1 MSLKPEE
8 AVEFLKFVG
17 IEADNL
23 EAAKEAMNSAW
34 VPKKHHDSALGALNG
49 KFTTALTQL
58 AKGVGIEVDK
68 SEFKDKDTVEI
79 PAIIGT
85 KLQAKF
91 TELEGQK
98 SATASEVE
106 AKYKSEIDKYKSKIT
121 DLEGLTAS
129 TAKQFEEFKT
139 TVETE
144 KRNGRIS
151 AEFGGVFSKLPFSQT
166 VSEFTKKG
174 FEASVRDK
182 YRFDLS
188 EDGTPVV
195 RDAEGQ
201 AVKSKVNAG
210 KFATYAEVIEAE
222 FKSVKELQAVA
233 DPKKVTTFGGSGG
246 VVPPVEP
253 NGKSKAAQPFQ
264 QRYI

>member
-1 MSLKPEE
+1 MKPEE
-8 AVEFLKFVG
+8 ALEVVKFLG
-17 IEADNL
+17 IEADTVD
-23 EAAKEAMNSAW
+23 AAKAAINEKW
-34 VPKKHHDSALGALNG
+34 VPQEQHSKAIGELNG
-49 KFTTALTQL
+49 KFTHELTKV
-58 AKGVGIEVDK
+58 AKNLGVEVDK
-68 SEFKDKDTVEI
+68 SEFKDKSTVEI

-98 SATASEVE
+98 SATATEVE

-129 TAKQFEEFKT
+129 TAKQFEDFKS

-166 VSEFTKKG
+166 VSDFTKKG

-195 RDAEGQ
+195 RDVEGQ

-233 DPKKVTTFGGSGG
+233 DPKKVHTFAPSGG
-246 VVPPVEP
+246 AIPPVEP
-253 NGKSKAAQPFQ
+253 NGKSKVAQPFQ